1 MNQAVNPDTSPP
13 VGTGLKTVRQRIADA
28 ERAHRRRRGS
38 VQLLAVS
45 KTRPVADILLALEAG
60 QSAFGENYLQDAL
73 DKIRQLS
80 EHEIQWHYIG
90 RIQSNKT
97 RSIAENFDWVHS
109 VDKLK
114 QLKRLNDQ
122 RPSDLPAL
130 NVCLQINIDR
140 EPRKGGLSPE
150 AAAEFVERSHEFPRL
165 RIRGL
170 MTLPE
175 PVPGLEPQRRPFR
188 ELRLLRDHLATP
200 ETPLKTLS
208 MGMSGD
214 LEAAIAEGS
223 TIVRVGTAIFGPR
236 PQVARGVDEG

>member
-1 MNQAVNPDTSPP
+1 MNQAVTPDTGTP
-13 VGTGLKTVRQRIADA
+13 VSIGLEKVRQRITDA
-28 ERAHRRRRGS
+28 ERAHGRRAGS

-45 KTRPVADILLALEAG
+45 KTRPTDDILQALKAG
-60 QSAFGENYLQDAL
+60 QTAFGENYLQDAL
-73 DKIRQLS
+73 DKIRQLRD
-80 EHEIQWHYIG
+80 HGAQWHFIG

-109 VDKLK
+109 ADQLK
-114 QLKRLNDQ
+114 QLRRLNDQ
-122 RPSDLPAL
+122 RPADLPPL

-140 EPRKGGLSPE
+140 EQSKGGLSPE
-150 AAAEFVERSHEFPRL
+150 AAAELVGQAKAFPRL
-165 RIRGL
+165 RICGL

-175 PVPGLEPQRRPFR
+175 PVSGFESQRRPFR
-188 ELRLLRDHLATP
+188 ELRLLRDRLATP
-200 ETPLKTLS
+200 ETPLETLS

-236 PQVARGVDEG
+236 PQVARRVDEG

>member
-1 MNQAVNPDTSPP
+1 MSQAVNSDSGTP
-13 VGTGLKTVRQRIADA
+13 VGIGLKTVRQRIADA
-28 ERAHRRRRGS
+28 EQAHGRREGS

-45 KTRPVADILLALEAG
+45 KTRPAADIIQAFNAG
-60 QSAFGENYLQDAL
+60 QAAFGENYLQDAL

-80 EHEIQWHYIG
+80 EHGAQWHFIG

-97 RSIAENFDWVHS
+97 RPIAENFDWVHS
-109 VDKLK
+109 VDQLK

-122 RPSDLPAL
+122 RPTDLPPL

-140 EPRKGGLSPE
+140 EPSKGGLSPE
-150 AAAEFVERSHEFPRL
+150 AAAELVEHANAFPRL
-165 RIRGL
+165 RICGL

-175 PVPGLEPQRRPFR
+175 PVPGLESQRRPFR
-188 ELRLLRDHLATP
+188 ELRLLRDRLATP

-236 PQVARGVDEG
+236 PQVARRVDEG